1 MAKVSSA
8 FLRREFRLSKVQ
20 ADKLRDALERLAMA
34 GHRGGVHYSHLVGE
48 RWDKWVKPAL
58 ESLGWEAEFDG
69 GDVLFERDGDAVDCR
84 AVWNTGDS
92 YVEGLW
98 ILHGVGAFWASLG
111 DLVERYEGRG
121 YEVSDNWLHTGSA
134 R

>member
-1 MAKVSSA
+1 MVKVSSA
-8 FLRREFRLSKVQ
+8 FLRREFKLSKAQ

-34 GHRGGVHYSHLVGE
+34 GHRGGCHYSHLVSE
-48 RWDKWVKPAL
+48 WWDKWVKPAL
-58 ESLGWEAEFDG
+58 PESLDWQAESDG

-92 YVEGLW
+92 YVDGLW
-98 ILHGVGAFWASLG
+98 ILHGVGAYWASLG

-121 YEVSDNWLHTGSA
+121 YEVSNDYLSTGCA
-134 R
+134 